1 MPSRLPILPFRK
13 SICFKA
19 WKLSANLILL
29 CCSAVVLSCQ
39 SPSSSGSQDTKP
51 GAASYKTDEEAK
63 ANVTVRPS
71 TAKWPQADS
80 TLAGIPIYST
90 FDEIA
95 PLFEQDND
103 TTYVINFWATWCKPC
118 VKELPYFEALN
129 ASLQGQKA
137 KVVLVSLDFPK
148 KVKSSLVPFVEKR
161 QLQSDVLV
169 LLDGKYNDWID
180 QVAPQW
186 TGAIPATL
194 IYKGQHRRFIGEAVE
209 DTSEL
214 QAAVEEIARR

>member
-1 MPSRLPILPFRK
+1 MP
-13 SICFKA
+13 
-19 WKLSANLILL
+19 LS
-29 CCSAVVLSCQ
+29 
-39 SPSSSGSQDTKP
+39 K
-51 GAASYKTDEEAK
+51 
-63 ANVTVRPS
+63 
-71 TAKWPQADS
+71 KWPQADS
-80 TLAGIPIYST
+80 TLAGLPIYTT

-129 ASLQGQKA
+129 TSLQGQKA
-137 KVVLVSLDFPK
+137 KVILVSLDFPK
-148 KVKSSLVPFVEKR
+148 KVKSSLIPFVEKH
-161 QLQSDVLV
+161 QLQSEVLV

-180 QVAPQW
+180 RVDPKW

-209 DTSEL
+209 DTNEL